1 LLKDDKSRMVK
12 EHMAAIEKLKNT
24 GKSKAGTF
32 RIDEL
37 DKVIFDQ
44 FNNDLTSRL
53 DFISKILDWQRFG
66 AIV

>member
-1 LLKDDKSRMVK
+1 MVK

-37 DKVIFDQ
+37 D
-44 FNNDLTSRL
+44 
-53 DFISKILDWQRFG
+53 
-66 AIV
+66 